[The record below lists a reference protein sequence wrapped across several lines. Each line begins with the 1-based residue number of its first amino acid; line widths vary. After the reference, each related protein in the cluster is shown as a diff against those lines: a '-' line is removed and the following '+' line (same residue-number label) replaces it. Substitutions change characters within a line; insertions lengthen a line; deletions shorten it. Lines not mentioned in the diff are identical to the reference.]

1 MKKEN
6 SLLLFILLGSYLTL
20 PAQTCGTVVGG
31 YIPSY
36 RDPATVDYTK
46 LTHTFYAF
54 AQTNANGDIIVDNP
68 NVFNTFKIASTGTQR
83 FLSVS
88 GGGDNTFAAMAIS
101 ASARQSFANNCVTF
115 CQTHSLQG
123 IDVDWEGIR
132 SASDSS
138 NYGALMRALA
148 SSLHSHGFN
157 LTATIGFGSYSGD
170 YYNTG
175 ALKVADWIQLM
186 VYDQTGT
193 WTESPYGNHSSYQH
207 MLDAINY
214 WAQRGYSD
222 LSKIVIGL
230 PFYGYRFNSD
240 QGGLATALSYSDI
253 VNTYPGL
260 SCDRDDVNLTVFN
273 SPETIRK
280 KVRYVIENGLK
291 GVMIWEMGED
301 LNSSNDRSLLK
312 AISLAACDA
321 PASCNTFFIT
331 GISNDESVQ
340 FFPIPMHDV
349 LHIAVSQTGQGPC
362 RIELISSIGQRIYYK
377 ESTFPNGVETVS
389 VSDFFPG
396 IYYVRITQEDH
407 NPIIKTVIKI

>member
-1 MKKEN
+1 MKRN
-6 SLLLFILLGSYLTL
+6 NGWLVFILLGNCISCY
-20 PAQTCGTVVGG
+20 AQTCGAFVGG

-54 AQTNANGDIIVDNP
+54 AQTNSNGDLLVSDP
-68 NVFNTFKIASTGTQR
+68 PVFNSFVTASSGTQR
-83 FLSVS
+83 FLSIS
-88 GGGDNTFAAMAIS
+88 GGGDNTVAAMATS
-101 ASARQSFANNCVTF
+101 ASARQTFANNCVTF
-115 CQTHSLQG
+115 CQNNSLQG

-132 SASDSS
+132 TTQDSS

-148 SSLHSHGFN
+148 SSLHGHGLN

-175 ALKVADWIQLM
+175 ALKFADWIQLM

-193 WTESPYGNHSSYQH
+193 WAESPYGNHASYQH
-207 MLDAINY
+207 MLDAIQY
-214 WAQRGYSD
+214 WAQRGYTD

-230 PFYGYRFNSD
+230 PFYGYRFNSN

-280 KVRYVIENGLK
+280 KVRYVIDHGLK

-312 AISLAACDA
+312 ALSLAACDA
-321 PASCNTFFIT
+321 PASCNTFFVTAIPKE
-331 GISNDESVQ
+331 ESLQ
-340 FFPIPMHDV
+340 IFPVPMHDV
-349 LHIAVSQTGQGPC
+349 LHITTSQAGQEPC
-362 RIELISSIGQRIYYK
+362 RIELISSIGQRLYYK
-377 ESTFPNGVETVS
+377 ESTFPNGAETIS
-389 VSDFFPG
+389 ASDFPPG
-396 IYYVRITQEDH
+396 IYYVRITQDGGK
-407 NPIIKTVIKI
+407 PLIKTVVKN